1 MLDTTL
7 RAQLKAYLDRITLPV
22 ELIASLDDRPA
33 SAQMRVIS
41 FHREPPCSLSS
52 K

>member
-7 RAQLKAYLDRITLPV
+7 KAQLKAYLERITLPV

-33 SAQMRVIS
+33 SAQMRALLEEIAG
-41 FHREPPCSLSS
+41 
-52 K
+52 KKG